1 MKPGDLIE
9 WVYKCNSKPVHESEQ
24 IWSTPMQCW
33 IPVGIHPT
41 ILTSITDEFYVWLN
55 PNGLFHA
62 RMDDTYAR
70 VGWKTGKERV
80 VPRVVGEHR

>member
-9 WVYKCNSKPVHESEQ
+9 WVYQYNSQPVLENEVY
-24 IWSTPMQCW
+24 WSTPMQCW

-41 ILTSITDEFYVWLN
+41 ILISITDEFYVWLN

-62 RMDDTYAR
+62 RADDA
-70 VGWKTGKERV
+70 TGYSDDEQHEVV
-80 VPRVVGEHR
+80 VPRIVGEHR